1 MLGEHLEAT
10 TTTVADSIAID
21 DIVVGDRHRRDMG
34 DIAALAASI
43 ADIGLLHPI
52 TVDETGRL
60 LAGARRYAACKL
72 LGWKDIPVNVV
83 KGRS

>member
-1 MLGEHLEAT
+1 
-10 TTTVADSIAID
+10 
-21 DIVVGDRHRRDMG
+21 MG

-52 TVDETGRL
+52 TVEGTGRL